1 MNYENDLS
9 GNFKNIN
16 LGNFSFIYIIIAV
29 VLVVILVSSSFY
41 TVQPDEVGMVLRLG
55 RHLKN
60 TPPGLHFKIPFGIDK
75 VIPVRVEYIFKEEFG
90 FRTQEAGVR
99 TAYSKNQLENESL
112 MLTGDL
118 NILDISWVVQFR
130 INNPYLAIFNIR
142 DLRKTIR
149 DVSEAVMRR
158 VVGDYAF
165 DEVITLKRIEVNN
178 LVQEEMQKILNE
190 YESGIQII
198 TVMLQDVDPPDPVK
212 PAFNEVNEAKQE
224 REKMINQAWE
234 VYNKQIPEARGQRL
248 QIIEEAKGYETERI
262 NRAKGETNRFKLILN
277 EYLQAQEV
285 TMKRLYLENMETI
298 LKNAGKKYIVDPE
311 VKGLLPLLR
320 LENE

>member
-130 INNPYLAIFNIR
+130 INDPYLAIFNIR